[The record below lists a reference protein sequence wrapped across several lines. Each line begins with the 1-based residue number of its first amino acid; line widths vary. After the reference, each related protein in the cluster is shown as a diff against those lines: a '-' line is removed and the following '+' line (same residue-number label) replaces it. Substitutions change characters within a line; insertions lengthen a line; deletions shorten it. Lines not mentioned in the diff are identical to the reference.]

1 MVEHTKEWAIT
12 LASKLWLHYND
23 DILGNRLIEAER
35 FKKKAEKIMLDYNL
49 TMLDIFPKKKRI
61 ILQFETHIIRR
72 IKNIM
77 SIMEIAE
84 SREFITIHDVS
95 LLRGDCYTLVIEFS
109 GKVTNV
115 DFILEQFQTK
125 KLI

>member
-1 MVEHTKEWAIT
+1 MQAKKRWFPWRMWA
-12 LASKLWLHYND
+12 AWWPKVSRN
-23 DILGNRLIEAER
+23 
-35 FKKKAEKIMLDYNL
+35 
-49 TMLDIFPKKKRI
+49 IFPKKKRI